1 MSQGASSDDDKVTD
15 EVSSTQVMS
24 WEQDNHV
31 FGGGGGMCPS
41 EIAGLIAILQVY
53 SIQEDDLDT
62 SSEVMEMDELNQ
74 NECMASLIDVI
85 NHLIKNK
92 ISPQPKQVNF
102 DGQPSIFWQSNIY
115 HVASVTQS
123 GILLLLDL

>member
-1 MSQGASSDDDKVTD
+1 
-15 EVSSTQVMS
+15 
-24 WEQDNHV
+24 
-31 FGGGGGMCPS
+31 MCPS
-41 EIAGLIAILQVY
+41 ELAGLIAILQVY